1 MYKSKIA
8 KFKSLMASSNI
19 HEASMAEKRFLKYTE
34 KQNEL
39 DGVDNSEELRKAEAK
54 AKAHDKAEAKLKRA
68 RDRADARKEKA
79 ESKAKAD
86 QKQLEIDALSKGIGK
101 LHCYC
106 ADDPARGVV
115 TSLDVY
121 YKLLEIR
128 DLIFDTPDQSR
139 IRNHF
144 GHFGE
149 HIHKHISTQ
158 YLEVTDKKLLEKYWG

>member
-68 RDRADARKEKA
+68 RDRADARKEKTK
-79 ESKAKAD
+79 SKE
-86 QKQLEIDALSKGIGK
+86 QIEIDALSKDIGK
-101 LHCYC
+101 LHWYFVN
-106 ADDPARGVV
+106 DP
-115 TSLDVY
+115 SLGFFSCHNTYRDCINDY
-121 YKLLEIR
+121 PDWDIR
-128 DLIFDTPDQSR
+128 YDTANQSR

-144 GHFGE
+144 GE
-149 HIHKHISTQ
+149 HIYSERQHASTQ
-158 YLEVTDKKLLEKYWG
+158 HLEVTDKKLLEKYWG